1 MEKRKGLQAA
11 LSYVQQGKLD
21 QAVAEYQAILRA
33 DPNNCNV
40 LNSLGDLSVRMG
52 HKAEAIGYFKR
63 LGEVYRLDG
72 LHVRAIAVYKK
83 VLKLDP
89 AHAEASLACAEM
101 YAEQGLTA
109 EAKLQFQ
116 ALADQSVKRG
126 DTFGAL
132 EIYGKLILVEPGHPP
147 TLSKVVGL
155 LAKAGR
161 LDQALAKLK
170 TLEDRLI
177 AAGRI
182 DDIRHIYQKTVELL
196 TSQRRGAEATLL
208 TERLA
213 TLDPSAAEAKLD
225 QALSA
230 AFPGMEHHPEPV
242 AGMKSPVEETPSL
255 EILPGPSE
263 VQEESPALAPVEE
276 IGGWFD
282 GAPGGVVKE
291 IAEEVEERAAPI
303 LPERDVAVEEE
314 GPSAGAIRA
323 AAIEL
328 DPHHASETVTPELEP
343 SPTPGELVESQ
354 TVAEELQEAQFYLD
368 QGMLQEARNSLQ
380 RILRDDPE
388 HSAAKQH
395 LAEIERGA
403 DRPKWEA
410 DRPKREEHPKAAG
423 KKRSVFR
430 VEEAKASQEEYVDFA
445 GELSEAL
452 SEDED
457 ASLPSD
463 LEPEVKQLLHEL
475 QRGIRDQLDAADY
488 ETHYDLAIAFK
499 DLGLYDRAIGEL
511 RLAANDAA
519 YQVRCASL
527 LGLCYLVKGEPER
540 AVEELLKGVAA
551 TEAGT
556 EERWG
561 ILYDLATA
569 YEALGN
575 GKKALETLLAI
586 QSEMPK
592 FRDIRVR
599 VRDLR
604 GRLEASRGSSR

>member
-11 LSYVQQGKLD
+11 MGYVQQGKLD
-21 QAVAEYQAILRA
+21 QAVAEYHAILRT

-40 LNSLGDLSVRMG
+40 LNALGDLSIRIG
-52 HKAEAIGYFKR
+52 SKAEAIGYFKR

-89 AHAEASLACAEM
+89 LHTEASLACAEM

-116 ALADQSVKRG
+116 ALADQSVRSG

-132 EIYGKLILVEPGHPP
+132 EIYGKMILVEPGHPP
-147 TLSKVVGL
+147 TLSKVAGL

-170 TLEDRLI
+170 TLEDRLVT
-177 AAGRI
+177 AGHA
-182 DDIRHIYQKTVELL
+182 DDIRQIYQKTVELL
-196 TSQRRGAEATLL
+196 RSQRRGAEATLL

-213 TLDPSAAEAKLD
+213 SLDPSVAEARLD
-225 QALSA
+225 EALAA
-230 AFPGMEHHPEPV
+230 AFPGGQNHPEPV
-242 AGMKSPVEETPSL
+242 AGAETLVEEAPSL
-255 EILPGPSE
+255 QILPGPSE
-263 VQEESPALAPVEE
+263 VREEPGPLAPAEE

-291 IAEEVEERAAPI
+291 IAEEAEERVAPGMLEI
-303 LPERDVAVEEE
+303 DVAVGEE
-314 GPSAGAIRA
+314 GPSEEAIRVA
-323 AAIEL
+323 TIEL
-328 DPHHASETVTPELEP
+328 DPLQSSETVTPQLEP
-343 SPTPGELVESQ
+343 SPAPVGLVGSQ
-354 TVAEELQEAQFYLD
+354 TVAEELQEAQFYLE
-368 QGMLQEARNSLQ
+368 QGMLQEARGSLQ
-380 RILRDDPE
+380 RILRQDPE
-388 HSAAKQH
+388 HPVAKQH

-403 DRPKWEA
+403 DRPK
-410 DRPKREEHPKAAG
+410 REERPRAAG
-423 KKRSVFR
+423 KRRSVFR
-430 VEEAKASQEEYVDFA
+430 VVEAKAPQGEYVDFA

-452 SEDED
+452 SEDEE
-457 ASLPSD
+457 ASLPLD
-463 LEPEVKQLLHEL
+463 LEPEVKQVLREL
-475 QRGIRDQLDAADY
+475 QRGIRDQVDAADY

-519 YQVRCASL
+519 YRVRCASL

-569 YEALGN
+569 YEALEN

-604 GRLEASRGSSR
+604 NRLDASRGSSR

>member
-11 LSYVQQGKLD
+11 LSYLQQGKLD
-21 QAVAEYQAILRA
+21 QAVAEYQAILRT

-40 LNSLGDLSVRMG
+40 LNALGDLSVRIG
-52 HKAEAIGYFKR
+52 NKAEAIGFFKR

-89 AHAEASLACAEM
+89 SHTEASLACAEM

-116 ALADQSVKRG
+116 TLADQSVRSG
-126 DTFGAL
+126 DTFKAL
-132 EIYGKLILVEPGHPP
+132 EIYGKMILVEPGHRPN
-147 TLSKVVGL
+147 LSKVANL
-155 LAKAGR
+155 LAKSGR

-170 TLEDRLI
+170 TLEDRLVT
-177 AAGRI
+177 AGHA
-182 DDIRHIYQKTVELL
+182 DDIRQIYQKTVELL
-196 TSQRRGAEATLL
+196 RSQRRGAEATLL

-213 TLDPSAAEAKLD
+213 SLDPSVAEARLD
-225 QALSA
+225 EALAA
-230 AFPGMEHHPEPV
+230 AFPGGENPPEPA
-242 AGMKSPVEETPSL
+242 AGAATLVEEAPSL
-255 EILPGPSE
+255 QILPGPLE
-263 VQEESPALAPVEE
+263 VREELQSLTAAAEL
-276 IGGWFD
+276 GGWFD
-282 GAPGGVVKE
+282 GARGGVVEE
-291 IAEEVEERAAPI
+291 IAEEAEERVAPDM
-303 LPERDVAVEEE
+303 LEVDVAAGEE
-314 GPSAGAIRA
+314 GPSEE
-323 AAIEL
+323 AIE
-328 DPHHASETVTPELEP
+328 AATIELE
-343 SPTPGELVESQ
+343 
-354 TVAEELQEAQFYLD
+354 
-368 QGMLQEARNSLQ
+368 SLQ
-380 RILRDDPE
+380 GSEMIIPQPE
-388 HSAAKQH
+388 PSEAPVAKQH

-403 DRPKWEA
+403 G
-410 DRPKREEHPKAAG
+410 RPKREERPRAAG

-430 VEEAKASQEEYVDFA
+430 VVEAKAPQGEYVDFA

-452 SEDED
+452 SEDEE
-457 ASLPSD
+457 ASLPPD
-463 LEPEVKQLLHEL
+463 MEPEVKQLLHDL

-499 DLGLYDRAIGEL
+499 DLELYDRAIGEL
-511 RLAANDAA
+511 RLAANDTA

-527 LGLCYLVKGEPER
+527 LGLCYLVKGEPEG

-604 GRLEASRGSSR
+604 NRLDASRGASR

>member
-11 LSYVQQGKLD
+11 LSYLQQGKLD
-21 QAVAEYQAILRA
+21 QAVAEYQAILRT

-40 LNSLGDLSVRMG
+40 LNALGDLSVRIG
-52 HKAEAIGYFKR
+52 NKAEAIGFFKR

-89 AHAEASLACAEM
+89 SHTEASLACAEM

-116 ALADQSVKRG
+116 TLADQSVRSG
-126 DTFGAL
+126 DTFKAL
-132 EIYGKLILVEPGHPP
+132 EIYGKMILVEPGHRP
-147 TLSKVVGL
+147 TLSKVAGL
-155 LAKAGR
+155 LAKSGR

-170 TLEDRLI
+170 TLEDRLVT
-177 AAGRI
+177 AGHA
-182 DDIRHIYQKTVELL
+182 DDIRQIYQEAGALL
-196 TSQRRGAEATLL
+196 RSQRRGAEATLL

-213 TLDPSAAEAKLD
+213 SLDPSVAAARLDEAL
-225 QALSA
+225 AA
-230 AFPGMEHHPEPV
+230 AFPGGENPPEPA
-242 AGMKSPVEETPSL
+242 AGAATLVEEAPSL
-255 EILPGPSE
+255 QILPGPLE
-263 VQEESPALAPVEE
+263 VREELQSLTAAAEL
-276 IGGWFD
+276 GGWFD
-282 GAPGGVVKE
+282 GARGGVVEE
-291 IAEEVEERAAPI
+291 IAEEAEERVAPDM
-303 LPERDVAVEEE
+303 LEVDVAAGEE
-314 GPSAGAIRA
+314 GPSEE
-323 AAIEL
+323 AIE
-328 DPHHASETVTPELEP
+328 AVTIELE
-343 SPTPGELVESQ
+343 
-354 TVAEELQEAQFYLD
+354 
-368 QGMLQEARNSLQ
+368 SLQ
-380 RILRDDPE
+380 GSEMIIPQPE
-388 HSAAKQH
+388 PSEAPVAKQH

-403 DRPKWEA
+403 GK
-410 DRPKREEHPKAAG
+410 PKREGRPRAAG

-430 VEEAKASQEEYVDFA
+430 VVEAKAPQGEYVDFA

-452 SEDED
+452 SEDEE
-457 ASLPSD
+457 ASLPPD
-463 LEPEVKQLLHEL
+463 MEPEVKQLLHDL

-499 DLGLYDRAIGEL
+499 DLELYDRAIGEL
-511 RLAANDAA
+511 RLAANDTA

-527 LGLCYLVKGEPER
+527 LGLCYLVKGEPEG

-586 QSEMPK
+586 QARCRSFGISGYGFGTCETVLMPVGGPLAE
-592 FRDIRVR
+592 FRP
-599 VRDLR
+599 LR
-604 GRLEASRGSSR
+604 RMMPGGLQ

>member
-11 LSYVQQGKLD
+11 MGYVQQGKLD
-21 QAVAEYQAILRA
+21 QAVAEYQAILRT

-40 LNSLGDLSVRMG
+40 LNALGDLSIRIG
-52 HKAEAIGYFKR
+52 SKAEAIGYFKR

-89 AHAEASLACAEM
+89 SHAEASLACAEM

-116 ALADQSVKRG
+116 TLADQTVRSG
-126 DTFGAL
+126 DMFGAL
-132 EIYGKLILVEPGHPP
+132 EIYGKMILVEPGHPP
-147 TLSKVVGL
+147 TLSKVAGL

-170 TLEDRLI
+170 TLEDRLVT
-177 AAGRI
+177 AGHA
-182 DDIRHIYQKTVELL
+182 DDIRQIYQKTVELL
-196 TSQRRGAEATLL
+196 RSQRRGAEATLL

-213 TLDPSAAEAKLD
+213 SLDPSVAEARLD
-225 QALSA
+225 QALA
-230 AFPGMEHHPEPV
+230 TAFPGTQNHPEPV
-242 AGMKSPVEETPSL
+242 AGTETLVEEAPSL
-255 EILPGPSE
+255 QILPGPSE
-263 VQEESPALAPVEE
+263 VREEPQALAPVEE

-282 GAPGGVVKE
+282 GAPGGVAKE
-291 IAEEVEERAAPI
+291 IAEEAEERVAPGM
-303 LPERDVAVEEE
+303 LDVDVAVGGE
-314 GPSAGAIRA
+314 GPSEEAIEA
-323 AAIEL
+323 VTIEL
-328 DPHHASETVTPELEP
+328 DPLQDSETVTPQLEP
-343 SPTPGELVESQ
+343 SPAPVKLDGSQ
-354 TVAEELQEAQFYLD
+354 TVAEELQEAQFYLK
-368 QGMLQEARNSLQ
+368 QGMLQEARDSLQ
-380 RILRDDPE
+380 RILRQDPE
-388 HSAAKQH
+388 HPVAKQH

-403 DRPKWEA
+403 DRPK
-410 DRPKREEHPKAAG
+410 REERPRAAG
-423 KKRSVFR
+423 KKRPVFR
-430 VEEAKASQEEYVDFA
+430 VVEAKASQEEYVDFA

-452 SEDED
+452 SADEE
-457 ASLPSD
+457 ASLPPD
-463 LEPEVKQLLHEL
+463 LEPEVKQMLHEL

-519 YQVRCASL
+519 YRVRCASL

-604 GRLEASRGSSR
+604 NRLDASRGSSR

>member
-11 LSYVQQGKLD
+11 LSYLQQGKLD
-21 QAVAEYQAILRA
+21 QAVAEYQAILRT

-40 LNSLGDLSVRMG
+40 LNALGDLSVRIG
-52 HKAEAIGYFKR
+52 NKAEAIGFFKR

-72 LHVRAIAVYKK
+72 LQVRAIAVYKK

-89 AHAEASLACAEM
+89 SHTEASLACAEM

-116 ALADQSVKRG
+116 TLADQSVRSG
-126 DTFGAL
+126 DTFKAL
-132 EIYGKLILVEPGHPP
+132 EIYGKMILVEPGHRPN
-147 TLSKVVGL
+147 LSKVANL
-155 LAKAGR
+155 LAKSGR

-170 TLEDRLI
+170 TLEDRLVT
-177 AAGRI
+177 AGHA
-182 DDIRHIYQKTVELL
+182 DDLRQIYQKTVELL
-196 TSQRRGAEATLL
+196 RSQRRGAEATLL

-213 TLDPSAAEAKLD
+213 SLDPSVAAARLDEAL
-225 QALSA
+225 AA
-230 AFPGMEHHPEPV
+230 AFPGGENPPEPA
-242 AGMKSPVEETPSL
+242 AGAATLVEEAPSL
-255 EILPGPSE
+255 QILPGPLE
-263 VQEESPALAPVEE
+263 VREELQSLTAAAEL
-276 IGGWFD
+276 GGWFD
-282 GAPGGVVKE
+282 GARGGVVEE
-291 IAEEVEERAAPI
+291 IAEAAEERVAPDM
-303 LPERDVAVEEE
+303 LEVDVAAGEE
-314 GPSAGAIRA
+314 GPSEE
-323 AAIEL
+323 AIE
-328 DPHHASETVTPELEP
+328 AVTIELE
-343 SPTPGELVESQ
+343 
-354 TVAEELQEAQFYLD
+354 
-368 QGMLQEARNSLQ
+368 SLQ
-380 RILRDDPE
+380 GSEMIIPQPE
-388 HSAAKQH
+388 PSEAPVAKQH

-403 DRPKWEA
+403 GK
-410 DRPKREEHPKAAG
+410 PKRVERPRAAG

-430 VEEAKASQEEYVDFA
+430 VVEAKAPQGEYVDFA

-452 SEDED
+452 SEDEE
-457 ASLPSD
+457 ASLPPD
-463 LEPEVKQLLHEL
+463 LEPEVKQLLHDL

-499 DLGLYDRAIGEL
+499 DLELYDRAIGEL
-511 RLAANDAA
+511 RLAANDTA

-527 LGLCYLVKGEPER
+527 LGLCYLVKGEPEG

-604 GRLEASRGSSR
+604 NRLDASRGSSR

>member
-11 LSYVQQGKLD
+11 LSYLQQGKLD
-21 QAVAEYQAILRA
+21 QAVAEYQAILRT

-40 LNSLGDLSVRMG
+40 LNALGDLSVRIG
-52 HKAEAIGYFKR
+52 NKAEAIGFFKR

-72 LHVRAIAVYKK
+72 LQVRAIAVYKK

-89 AHAEASLACAEM
+89 SHTEASLACAEM

-116 ALADQSVKRG
+116 TLADQSVRSG
-126 DTFGAL
+126 DTFKAL
-132 EIYGKLILVEPGHPP
+132 EIYGKMILVEPGHRPN
-147 TLSKVVGL
+147 LSKVANL
-155 LAKAGR
+155 LAKSGR

-170 TLEDRLI
+170 TLEDRLVT
-177 AAGRI
+177 AGHA
-182 DDIRHIYQKTVELL
+182 DDIRQIYQEAGALL
-196 TSQRRGAEATLL
+196 RSQRRSAEATLL

-213 TLDPSAAEAKLD
+213 SLDPSVAAARLDEAL
-225 QALSA
+225 AA
-230 AFPGMEHHPEPV
+230 AFPGGENPPEPA
-242 AGMKSPVEETPSL
+242 AGAATLVEEAPSL
-255 EILPGPSE
+255 QILPGPLE
-263 VQEESPALAPVEE
+263 VREELQSLTAAAEL
-276 IGGWFD
+276 GGWFD
-282 GAPGGVVKE
+282 GARGGVVEE
-291 IAEEVEERAAPI
+291 IAEEAEERVAPDM
-303 LPERDVAVEEE
+303 LEVDVAAGEE
-314 GPSAGAIRA
+314 GPSEE
-323 AAIEL
+323 AIE
-328 DPHHASETVTPELEP
+328 AVTIELE
-343 SPTPGELVESQ
+343 
-354 TVAEELQEAQFYLD
+354 
-368 QGMLQEARNSLQ
+368 SLQ
-380 RILRDDPE
+380 GSEMIIPQPE
-388 HSAAKQH
+388 PSEAPVAKQH

-403 DRPKWEA
+403 G
-410 DRPKREEHPKAAG
+410 RPKREERPRAAG

-430 VEEAKASQEEYVDFA
+430 VVEAKAPQGEYVDFA

-452 SEDED
+452 SEDEE
-457 ASLPSD
+457 ASLPPD
-463 LEPEVKQLLHEL
+463 MEPEVKQLLHDL

-499 DLGLYDRAIGEL
+499 DLELYDRAIGEL
-511 RLAANDAA
+511 RLAANDTA

-527 LGLCYLVKGEPER
+527 LGLCYLVKGEPEG

-604 GRLEASRGSSR
+604 NRLDASRGSSR

>member
-11 LSYVQQGKLD
+11 MGYVQQGKLD
-21 QAVAEYQAILRA
+21 QAVAEYHAILRT

-40 LNSLGDLSVRMG
+40 LNALGDLSIRIG
-52 HKAEAIGYFKR
+52 SKAEAIGYFKR

-89 AHAEASLACAEM
+89 LHAEASLACAEM

-116 ALADQSVKRG
+116 TLADQCVRSG
-126 DTFGAL
+126 DMFGAL
-132 EIYGKLILVEPGHPP
+132 EIYGKMSLVEPGHPP
-147 TLSKVVGL
+147 TLSKVAGL

-170 TLEDRLI
+170 TLEDRLVT
-177 AAGRI
+177 AGHT
-182 DDIRHIYQKTVELL
+182 DDIRQIYQKTVELL
-196 TSQRRGAEATLL
+196 RSQRRGAEATLL

-213 TLDPSAAEAKLD
+213 SLDPSVAEARLD
-225 QALSA
+225 EALTA
-230 AFPGMEHHPEPV
+230 AFPGGQNHPEPV
-242 AGMKSPVEETPSL
+242 ARAETLVEEAPSL
-255 EILPGPSE
+255 QILPGPSE
-263 VQEESPALAPVEE
+263 VREEPGPLAPAEE

-282 GAPGGVVKE
+282 GAPGGVLKE
-291 IAEEVEERAAPI
+291 IAEEAEERVAPGM
-303 LPERDVAVEEE
+303 LDMLEMDVAVGEE
-314 GPSAGAIRA
+314 GPSEEAIEA

-328 DPHHASETVTPELEP
+328 DPLQGSETVTPQLEP
-343 SPTPGELVESQ
+343 SPAPGGLDGSQ
-354 TVAEELQEAQFYLD
+354 TVAEKLQEAQFYLE
-368 QGMLQEARNSLQ
+368 QGMLQEARDSLQ
-380 RILRDDPE
+380 RILRQDPA
-388 HSAAKQH
+388 HPVAKQH
-395 LAEIERGA
+395 LADIERGA
-403 DRPKWEA
+403 DRPK
-410 DRPKREEHPKAAG
+410 REERPRAAG
-423 KKRSVFR
+423 KRRSVFR
-430 VEEAKASQEEYVDFA
+430 VVEAKAPQEEYVDFA

-452 SEDED
+452 SEDEE
-457 ASLPSD
+457 ASLPPD
-463 LEPEVKQLLHEL
+463 LEPEVKQMLHEL
-475 QRGIRDQLDAADY
+475 QRGIRDQLDVADY

-519 YQVRCASL
+519 YRVRCASL

-569 YEALGN
+569 YEALEN
-575 GKKALETLLAI
+575 GKKALETLLAV

-592 FRDIRVR
+592 FRDIRAR

-604 GRLEASRGSSR
+604 NRLDASRGSSR

>member
-1 MEKRKGLQAA
+1 MG
-11 LSYVQQGKLD
+11 YVQQGKLD
-21 QAVAEYQAILRA
+21 QAVAEYHAILRT

-40 LNSLGDLSVRMG
+40 LNALGDLSIRIG
-52 HKAEAIGYFKR
+52 SKAEAIGYFKR

-89 AHAEASLACAEM
+89 LHAEASLACAEM

-116 ALADQSVKRG
+116 TLADQCVRSG
-126 DTFGAL
+126 DMFGAL
-132 EIYGKLILVEPGHPP
+132 EIYGKMIVVEPGHPP
-147 TLSKVVGL
+147 TLSKVAGL

-170 TLEDRLI
+170 TLEDRLVT
-177 AAGRI
+177 AGHT
-182 DDIRHIYQKTVELL
+182 DDIRQIYQKTVELL
-196 TSQRRGAEATLL
+196 RSQRRGAEATLL

-213 TLDPSAAEAKLD
+213 SLDPSVAEARLD
-225 QALSA
+225 EALTA
-230 AFPGMEHHPEPV
+230 AFPGGQNHPEPV
-242 AGMKSPVEETPSL
+242 ARAETLVEEAPSL
-255 EILPGPSE
+255 QILPGPSE
-263 VQEESPALAPVEE
+263 VREEPGPLAPAEE

-282 GAPGGVVKE
+282 GAPGGVLKE
-291 IAEEVEERAAPI
+291 IAEEAEERVAPGM
-303 LPERDVAVEEE
+303 LDMLEMDVAVGEE
-314 GPSAGAIRA
+314 GPSEEAIEA

-328 DPHHASETVTPELEP
+328 DPLQGSETVTPQLEP
-343 SPTPGELVESQ
+343 SPAPGGLDGSQ
-354 TVAEELQEAQFYLD
+354 TVAEKLQEAQFYLE
-368 QGMLQEARNSLQ
+368 QGMLQEARDSLQ
-380 RILRDDPE
+380 RILRQDPA
-388 HSAAKQH
+388 HPVAKQH
-395 LAEIERGA
+395 LADIERGA
-403 DRPKWEA
+403 DRPK
-410 DRPKREEHPKAAG
+410 REERPRAAG
-423 KKRSVFR
+423 KRRSVFR
-430 VEEAKASQEEYVDFA
+430 VVEAKAPQEEYVDFA

-452 SEDED
+452 SEDEE
-457 ASLPSD
+457 ASLPPD
-463 LEPEVKQLLHEL
+463 LEPEVKQMLHEL
-475 QRGIRDQLDAADY
+475 QRGIRDQLDVADY

-519 YQVRCASL
+519 YRVRCASL

-569 YEALGN
+569 YEALEN

-604 GRLEASRGSSR
+604 NRLDASRGSSR

>member
-11 LSYVQQGKLD
+11 LSYLQQGKLD
-21 QAVAEYQAILRA
+21 QAVAEYQAILRT

-40 LNSLGDLSVRMG
+40 LNALGDLSVRIG
-52 HKAEAIGYFKR
+52 NKAEAIGFFKR

-72 LHVRAIAVYKK
+72 LQVRAIAVYKK

-89 AHAEASLACAEM
+89 SHTEASLACAEM

-116 ALADQSVKRG
+116 TLADQSVRSG
-126 DTFGAL
+126 DTFKAL
-132 EIYGKLILVEPGHPP
+132 EIYGKMILVEPGHRP
-147 TLSKVVGL
+147 TLSKVAGL
-155 LAKAGR
+155 LAKSGR

-170 TLEDRLI
+170 TLEDRLVT
-177 AAGRI
+177 AGHA
-182 DDIRHIYQKTVELL
+182 DDIRQIYQEAGALL
-196 TSQRRGAEATLL
+196 RSQRRGAEATLL

-213 TLDPSAAEAKLD
+213 SLDPSVAAARLDEAL
-225 QALSA
+225 AA
-230 AFPGMEHHPEPV
+230 AFPGGENPPEPA
-242 AGMKSPVEETPSL
+242 AGAAALVEEAPSL
-255 EILPGPSE
+255 QILPGPLE
-263 VQEESPALAPVEE
+263 VREELQSLTAAAEL
-276 IGGWFD
+276 GGWFD
-282 GAPGGVVKE
+282 GARGGVVEE
-291 IAEEVEERAAPI
+291 IAEEAEERVAPDM
-303 LPERDVAVEEE
+303 LEVDVAAGEE
-314 GPSAGAIRA
+314 GSSEE
-323 AAIEL
+323 AIE
-328 DPHHASETVTPELEP
+328 ATTIELEP
-343 SPTPGELVESQ
+343 LQDSETIIPQPEPSEAPGELVGPQ
-354 TVAEELQEAQFYLD
+354 TVAEELQEAQFYLE
-368 QGMLQEARNSLQ
+368 QGMLQEARDSLQ
-380 RILRDDPE
+380 RILRQDPE
-388 HSAAKQH
+388 HPVAKQH

-403 DRPKWEA
+403 G
-410 DRPKREEHPKAAG
+410 RPKREERPRAAG

-430 VEEAKASQEEYVDFA
+430 VMEAKAPQEEYVDFA

-452 SEDED
+452 SEDEE
-457 ASLPSD
+457 ASLPPD
-463 LEPEVKQLLHEL
+463 LEPEVKQLLHVL

-519 YQVRCASL
+519 YRVRCASL

-551 TEAGT
+551 TDAGT

-604 GRLEASRGSSR
+604 NSLDAIRGSSR

>member
-11 LSYVQQGKLD
+11 MGYVQQGKLD
-21 QAVAEYQAILRA
+21 QAVAEYHAILRT

-40 LNSLGDLSVRMG
+40 LNALGDLSIRIG
-52 HKAEAIGYFKR
+52 SKAEAIGYFKR

-89 AHAEASLACAEM
+89 LHAEASLACAEM

-116 ALADQSVKRG
+116 TLADQCVRSG
-126 DTFGAL
+126 DMFGAL
-132 EIYGKLILVEPGHPP
+132 EIYGKMIVVEPGHPP
-147 TLSKVVGL
+147 TLSKVAGL

-170 TLEDRLI
+170 TLEDRLVT
-177 AAGRI
+177 AGHA
-182 DDIRHIYQKTVELL
+182 DDIRQIYQKTVELL
-196 TSQRRGAEATLL
+196 RSQRRGAEATLL

-213 TLDPSAAEAKLD
+213 SLDPSVAEARLD
-225 QALSA
+225 EALA
-230 AFPGMEHHPEPV
+230 TAFPGGQNHPEPV
-242 AGMKSPVEETPSL
+242 ARAETLVEEAPSL
-255 EILPGPSE
+255 QILPGSSE
-263 VQEESPALAPVEE
+263 VREEPGPLAPAEE

-282 GAPGGVVKE
+282 GGPGGVVKE
-291 IAEEVEERAAPI
+291 IAEEAEERVAPGM
-303 LPERDVAVEEE
+303 LDMLEMDVAVGEE
-314 GPSAGAIRA
+314 GPSEEAIRA
-323 AAIEL
+323 ATIEL
-328 DPHHASETVTPELEP
+328 DPLQSSETVTPQLEP
-343 SPTPGELVESQ
+343 SPGLVGLDGSQ
-354 TVAEELQEAQFYLD
+354 TVAEELQEAQFYLE
-368 QGMLQEARNSLQ
+368 QGMLQEARGSLQ
-380 RILRDDPE
+380 RILRQDPE
-388 HSAAKQH
+388 HPVAKQH

-403 DRPKWEA
+403 DRPK
-410 DRPKREEHPKAAG
+410 REERPRAAG
-423 KKRSVFR
+423 KRRSVFR
-430 VEEAKASQEEYVDFA
+430 VVEAKSPQGEYVDFA

-452 SEDED
+452 SEDEE
-457 ASLPSD
+457 ASLPLD
-463 LEPEVKQLLHEL
+463 LEPEVKQVLREL
-475 QRGIRDQLDAADY
+475 QRGIRDQVDAADY

-519 YQVRCASL
+519 YRVRCASL

-569 YEALGN
+569 YEALEN

-604 GRLEASRGSSR
+604 NRLDASRGSSR

>member
-11 LSYVQQGKLD
+11 LGYVQQGKLD
-21 QAVAEYQAILRA
+21 QAVAEYQAILRT

-40 LNSLGDLSVRMG
+40 LNALGDLSVRIG

-83 VLKLDP
+83 ILRLDP
-89 AHAEASLACAEM
+89 SHMEASLACAEM
-101 YAEQGLTA
+101 YAEQGLTSD
-109 EAKLQFQ
+109 AKLQFQ
-116 ALADQSVKRG
+116 ALADQCVRNG
-126 DTFGAL
+126 DTFAAL
-132 EIYGKLILVEPGHPP
+132 DMYGKMILVEPGHQP
-147 TLSKVVGL
+147 TLSRISDL

-170 TLEDRLI
+170 TLEDRLVT
-177 AAGRI
+177 AGHA
-182 DDIRHIYQKTVELL
+182 DAIRQIYQKTVELL
-196 TSQRRGAEATLL
+196 KSQRRGAEAALL
-208 TERLA
+208 AERLA
-213 TLDPSAAEAKLD
+213 SLDPSVAEAKID
-225 QALSA
+225 EALA
-230 AFPGMEHHPEPV
+230 MALPGGENHPKPAVE
-242 AGMKSPVEETPSL
+242 AGTLVEEAPSL
-255 EILPGPSE
+255 EILPALSE
-263 VQEESPALAPVEE
+263 VQEDSQPLAPAAQL
-276 IGGWFD
+276 GGWLD
-282 GAPGGVVKE
+282 GGPGGVAEE
-291 IAEEVEERAAPI
+291 IAEQAEEHAAPGMLEVDI
-303 LPERDVAVEEE
+303 AAREE
-314 GPSAGAIRA
+314 GPSEE
-323 AAIEL
+323 AIEAVTIEL
-328 DPHHASETVTPELEP
+328 EAPHGSETVTPQLEP
-343 SPTPGELVESQ
+343 SAPPSELVGSE
-354 TVAEELQEAQFYLD
+354 TVEDELHEARFYLE
-368 QGMLQEARNSLQ
+368 QGMLQEARDSLQ
-380 RILRDDPE
+380 RILRRDPE
-388 HSAAKQH
+388 HAVAKQL

-403 DRPKWEA
+403 G
-410 DRPKREEHPKAAG
+410 RPKREERPPASD
-423 KKRSVFR
+423 KKHSVFR
-430 VEEAKASQEEYVDFA
+430 VMEGKTPQEEYVDFA

-452 SEDED
+452 SEDDETP
-457 ASLPSD
+457 LPPD
-463 LEPEVKQLLHEL
+463 LEPEVKQMLHEL

-519 YQVRCASL
+519 YRVRCASL
-527 LGLCYLVKGEPER
+527 LGLCYLAKGEPER
-540 AVEELLKGVAA
+540 AVQELLKGVAA

-561 ILYDLATA
+561 TLYDLATA

-604 GRLEASRGSSR
+604 NTLDASRGSSR

>member
-11 LSYVQQGKLD
+11 LSYLQQGKLD
-21 QAVAEYQAILRA
+21 QAVAEYQAILRT

-40 LNSLGDLSVRMG
+40 LNALGDLSVRIG
-52 HKAEAIGYFKR
+52 NKAEAIGFFKR

-89 AHAEASLACAEM
+89 SHTEASLACAEM

-116 ALADQSVKRG
+116 TLADQSVRSG
-126 DTFGAL
+126 DTFKAL
-132 EIYGKLILVEPGHPP
+132 EIYGKMILVEPGHRPN
-147 TLSKVVGL
+147 LSKVANL
-155 LAKAGR
+155 LAKSGR

-170 TLEDRLI
+170 TLEDRLVT
-177 AAGRI
+177 AGHA
-182 DDIRHIYQKTVELL
+182 DDIRQIYQEAGALL
-196 TSQRRGAEATLL
+196 RSQRRGAEATLL

-213 TLDPSAAEAKLD
+213 SLDPSVAAARLDEAL
-225 QALSA
+225 AA
-230 AFPGMEHHPEPV
+230 AFPGGENPPEPA
-242 AGMKSPVEETPSL
+242 AGAATLVEEAPSL
-255 EILPGPSE
+255 QILPGPLE
-263 VQEESPALAPVEE
+263 VREELQSLTAAAEL
-276 IGGWFD
+276 GGWFD
-282 GAPGGVVKE
+282 GARGGVVEE
-291 IAEEVEERAAPI
+291 IAEEAEERVAPDM
-303 LPERDVAVEEE
+303 LEVDVAAGEE
-314 GPSAGAIRA
+314 GPSEE
-323 AAIEL
+323 AIE
-328 DPHHASETVTPELEP
+328 AVTIELE
-343 SPTPGELVESQ
+343 
-354 TVAEELQEAQFYLD
+354 
-368 QGMLQEARNSLQ
+368 SLQ
-380 RILRDDPE
+380 GSEMIIPQPE
-388 HSAAKQH
+388 PSEAPVAKQH

-403 DRPKWEA
+403 G
-410 DRPKREEHPKAAG
+410 RPKREERPRAAG

-430 VEEAKASQEEYVDFA
+430 VVEAKAPQGEYVDFA

-452 SEDED
+452 SEDEE
-457 ASLPSD
+457 ASLPPD
-463 LEPEVKQLLHEL
+463 MEPEVKQLLHDL

-499 DLGLYDRAIGEL
+499 DLELYDRAIGEL
-511 RLAANDAA
+511 RLAANDTA

-527 LGLCYLVKGEPER
+527 LGLCYLVKGEPEG

-604 GRLEASRGSSR
+604 NRLDASRGSSR

>member
-1 MEKRKGLQAA
+1 
-11 LSYVQQGKLD
+11 
-21 QAVAEYQAILRA
+21 
-33 DPNNCNV
+33 
-40 LNSLGDLSVRMG
+40 
-52 HKAEAIGYFKR
+52 
-63 LGEVYRLDG
+63 
-72 LHVRAIAVYKK
+72 
-83 VLKLDP
+83 
-89 AHAEASLACAEM
+89 M

-116 ALADQSVKRG
+116 ILADQCVRSG
-126 DTFGAL
+126 DMFGAL
-132 EIYGKLILVEPGHPP
+132 EIYGKMILVEPGHPP
-147 TLSKVVGL
+147 TLSKVAGL

-170 TLEDRLI
+170 TLEDRLVT
-177 AAGRI
+177 AGHA
-182 DDIRHIYQKTVELL
+182 DDIRQIYQKTVELL
-196 TSQRRGAEATLL
+196 RSQRRGAEATLL

-213 TLDPSAAEAKLD
+213 SLDPSVAEARLD
-225 QALSA
+225 EALA
-230 AFPGMEHHPEPV
+230 TAFPGGQNHPEPV
-242 AGMKSPVEETPSL
+242 ARAETLVEKAPSL
-255 EILPGPSE
+255 QILPGPSE
-263 VQEESPALAPVEE
+263 VREEPGPLAPAEE

-291 IAEEVEERAAPI
+291 IAEEAEERVAPGMLEI
-303 LPERDVAVEEE
+303 DVAVGEE
-314 GPSAGAIRA
+314 GPSEEAIRVA
-323 AAIEL
+323 TIEL
-328 DPHHASETVTPELEP
+328 DPLQSSETVTPQLEP
-343 SPTPGELVESQ
+343 SPGLVGLDGSQ
-354 TVAEELQEAQFYLD
+354 TVAEELQEAQFYLE
-368 QGMLQEARNSLQ
+368 QGMLQEARGSLQ
-380 RILRDDPE
+380 RILRQDPE
-388 HSAAKQH
+388 HPVAKQH

-403 DRPKWEA
+403 DRPK
-410 DRPKREEHPKAAG
+410 REERPRAAG
-423 KKRSVFR
+423 KRRSVFR
-430 VEEAKASQEEYVDFA
+430 VVEAKAPQGEYVDFA

-452 SEDED
+452 SEDEE
-457 ASLPSD
+457 ASLPLD
-463 LEPEVKQLLHEL
+463 LEPEVKQVLREL
-475 QRGIRDQLDAADY
+475 QRGIRDQVDAADY

-519 YQVRCASL
+519 YRVRCASL

-569 YEALGN
+569 YEALEN

-604 GRLEASRGSSR
+604 NRLDASRGSSR

>member
-1 MEKRKGLQAA
+1 MG
-11 LSYVQQGKLD
+11 YVQQGKLD
-21 QAVAEYQAILRA
+21 QAVAEYHAILRT

-40 LNSLGDLSVRMG
+40 LNALGDLSIRIG
-52 HKAEAIGYFKR
+52 SKAEAIGYFKR

-83 VLKLDP
+83 VLRLD
-89 AHAEASLACAEM
+89 ALHAEASLACAEM

-116 ALADQSVKRG
+116 TLADQYVRSG
-126 DTFGAL
+126 DMFGAL
-132 EIYGKLILVEPGHPP
+132 EMYGKMILVEPGHPP
-147 TLSKVVGL
+147 TLSKVAGL

-170 TLEDRLI
+170 TLEDRLVT
-177 AAGRI
+177 AGHA
-182 DDIRHIYQKTVELL
+182 DDIRQIYQKTVELL
-196 TSQRRGAEATLL
+196 RSQRRGAEATLL

-213 TLDPSAAEAKLD
+213 SLDPSVAEARLD
-225 QALSA
+225 EALTA
-230 AFPGMEHHPEPV
+230 AFPGGQNHPEPV
-242 AGMKSPVEETPSL
+242 ARAETLVEEAPSL
-255 EILPGPSE
+255 QILPGPSE
-263 VQEESPALAPVEE
+263 VREEPGPLAPAEE

-291 IAEEVEERAAPI
+291 IAEEAEERVAPGM
-303 LPERDVAVEEE
+303 PEVDVAVGEE
-314 GPSAGAIRA
+314 GPSEEAIEA
-323 AAIEL
+323 ATIEL
-328 DPHHASETVTPELEP
+328 DPLQGSETVTPQLEP
-343 SPTPGELVESQ
+343 SPAPVGLVGSQ
-354 TVAEELQEAQFYLD
+354 TVAEELQEAQFYLE
-368 QGMLQEARNSLQ
+368 QGMLQEARDSLQ
-380 RILRDDPE
+380 RILRQDPA
-388 HSAAKQH
+388 HPVAKQH

-403 DRPKWEA
+403 DRPK
-410 DRPKREEHPKAAG
+410 REERPRAAG
-423 KKRSVFR
+423 KRRSVFR
-430 VEEAKASQEEYVDFA
+430 VVEAKAPQEEYVDFA

-452 SEDED
+452 SEDEE
-457 ASLPSD
+457 ASLPPD
-463 LEPEVKQLLHEL
+463 LEPEVKQMLHEL
-475 QRGIRDQLDAADY
+475 QRGIRDQLDVADY

-511 RLAANDAA
+511 RLAGNDAA
-519 YQVRCASL
+519 YRVRCASL

-592 FRDIRVR
+592 FRDIRAR

-604 GRLEASRGSSR
+604 NRLDASRGSSR

>member
-11 LSYVQQGKLD
+11 MGYVQQGKLD
-21 QAVAEYQAILRA
+21 QAVAEYQAILRT
-33 DPNNCNV
+33 DTNNCNV
-40 LNSLGDLSVRMG
+40 LNALGDLSIRIG
-52 HKAEAIGYFKR
+52 NKGEAIGYFKR

-89 AHAEASLACAEM
+89 SHTEASLACAEM

-116 ALADQSVKRG
+116 TLADQCVRSG
-126 DTFGAL
+126 DMFGAL
-132 EIYGKLILVEPGHPP
+132 EMYGKMILVEPGHPP
-147 TLSKVVGL
+147 TLSKVAGL

-170 TLEDRLI
+170 TLEDRLVT
-177 AAGRI
+177 AGRA
-182 DDIRHIYQKTVELL
+182 DDIRQIYQKTVELL
-196 TSQRRGAEATLL
+196 RSQRRGAEATLL

-213 TLDPSAAEAKLD
+213 SLDPSVAEARLD
-225 QALSA
+225 EALAA
-230 AFPGMEHHPEPV
+230 AFPGGENHPKPAAE
-242 AGMKSPVEETPSL
+242 AATLVEEAPSL
-255 EILPGPSE
+255 QILPGPSE
-263 VQEESPALAPVEE
+263 VREESQPLAPAAELV
-276 IGGWFD
+276 GWFD
-282 GAPGGVVKE
+282 GAPGGVIKE
-291 IAEEVEERAAPI
+291 IAEEAEERVAPDM
-303 LPERDVAVEEE
+303 LEVDVAAGEE
-314 GPSAGAIRA
+314 GSSEE
-323 AAIEL
+323 AIEATTIEL
-328 DPHHASETVTPELEP
+328 ELLQGSETIIPQPEP
-343 SPTPGELVESQ
+343 SEAPGELVGSQ
-354 TVAEELQEAQFYLD
+354 TVAEQLQEAQFYLE
-368 QGMLQEARNSLQ
+368 QGMLQEARDSLQ
-380 RILRDDPE
+380 RILRQDPE
-388 HSAAKQH
+388 HPVAKQH

-403 DRPKWEA
+403 G
-410 DRPKREEHPKAAG
+410 RPKREERPRAAG

-430 VEEAKASQEEYVDFA
+430 VMEAKAPQEEYVDFA

-452 SEDED
+452 SEDEE
-457 ASLPSD
+457 ASLPPD
-463 LEPEVKQLLHEL
+463 LEPEVKQLLHDL

-511 RLAANDAA
+511 RLAANDSA
-519 YQVRCASL
+519 YRVRCASL

-551 TEAGT
+551 TDAGT

-604 GRLEASRGSSR
+604 NRLDASRGSSR

>member
-11 LSYVQQGKLD
+11 LGYVQQGKLD
-21 QAVAEYQAILRA
+21 QAVAEYQAILRT

-40 LNSLGDLSVRMG
+40 LNALGDLSVRIG
-52 HKAEAIGYFKR
+52 HKAEAIGFFKR

-89 AHAEASLACAEM
+89 AHIEASLACAEM
-101 YAEQGLTA
+101 YAEQGLTP

-116 ALADQSVKRG
+116 ALADQSVRSG
-126 DTFGAL
+126 DMFGAL
-132 EIYGKLILVEPGHPP
+132 EIYGKMILVEPGHPP
-147 TLSKVVGL
+147 TLSKVAGL

-170 TLEDRLI
+170 TLEDRLVT
-177 AAGRI
+177 AGHA
-182 DDIRHIYQKTVELL
+182 DDIRQIYQKTVELL
-196 TSQRRGAEATLL
+196 RSQRRSAEATLL

-213 TLDPSAAEAKLD
+213 SLDPSVAEAKLEE
-225 QALSA
+225 ALAA
-230 AFPGMEHHPEPV
+230 AFPGGENHPEPV
-242 AGMKSPVEETPSL
+242 AGTETLVDEAPSL
-255 EILPGPSE
+255 QILPGPSE
-263 VQEESPALAPVEE
+263 VREEPQALAPVEE

-291 IAEEVEERAAPI
+291 IAEEAEERVAPGM
-303 LPERDVAVEEE
+303 LEMDVAVGEE
-314 GPSAGAIRA
+314 GPSEEAIRA
-323 AAIEL
+323 ATIEL
-328 DPHHASETVTPELEP
+328 DPLQSSETVTPQLEP
-343 SPTPGELVESQ
+343 SPAPGELVGSQ
-354 TVAEELQEAQFYLD
+354 TVAEELQEAQFYLE
-368 QGMLQEARNSLQ
+368 QGMLQEARDSLQ
-380 RILRDDPE
+380 RILRQDPE
-388 HSAAKQH
+388 HPVAKQH

-403 DRPKWEA
+403 DRPK
-410 DRPKREEHPKAAG
+410 REKHPRAAG

-430 VEEAKASQEEYVDFA
+430 VVETKTPQEEYVDFA

-452 SEDED
+452 SKDED

-475 QRGIRDQLDAADY
+475 QRGIRDQLDPADY

-519 YQVRCASL
+519 YRVRCASL

-604 GRLEASRGSSR
+604 NRLDASRGSSR

>member
-11 LSYVQQGKLD
+11 MGYVQQGKLD
-21 QAVAEYQAILRA
+21 QAVAEYHAILRT

-40 LNSLGDLSVRMG
+40 LNALGDLSIRIG
-52 HKAEAIGYFKR
+52 SKAEAIGYFKR

-89 AHAEASLACAEM
+89 LHAEASLACAEM

-116 ALADQSVKRG
+116 TLADQCVRSG
-126 DTFGAL
+126 DMFGAL
-132 EIYGKLILVEPGHPP
+132 EIYGKMILVEPGHPP
-147 TLSKVVGL
+147 TLSKVAGL

-170 TLEDRLI
+170 TLEDRLVT
-177 AAGRI
+177 AGHA
-182 DDIRHIYQKTVELL
+182 DDIRQIYQKTVELL
-196 TSQRRGAEATLL
+196 RSQRRGAEATLL

-213 TLDPSAAEAKLD
+213 SLDPSVAEARLD
-225 QALSA
+225 EALA
-230 AFPGMEHHPEPV
+230 TAFPGGQNHPEPV
-242 AGMKSPVEETPSL
+242 ARAETLVEKAPSL
-255 EILPGPSE
+255 QILPGPSE
-263 VQEESPALAPVEE
+263 VREEPGPLAPAEE

-291 IAEEVEERAAPI
+291 IAEEAEERVAPGMLEI
-303 LPERDVAVEEE
+303 DVAVGEE
-314 GPSAGAIRA
+314 GPPEEAIRVA
-323 AAIEL
+323 TIEL
-328 DPHHASETVTPELEP
+328 DPLQSSETVTPQLEP
-343 SPTPGELVESQ
+343 SPGLVGLDGSQ
-354 TVAEELQEAQFYLD
+354 TVAEELQEAQFYLE
-368 QGMLQEARNSLQ
+368 QGMLQEARGSLQ
-380 RILRDDPE
+380 RILRQDPE
-388 HSAAKQH
+388 HPVAKQH

-403 DRPKWEA
+403 DRPK
-410 DRPKREEHPKAAG
+410 REERPRAAG
-423 KKRSVFR
+423 KRRSVFR
-430 VEEAKASQEEYVDFA
+430 VVEAKSPQGEYVDFA

-452 SEDED
+452 SEDEE
-457 ASLPSD
+457 ASLPLD
-463 LEPEVKQLLHEL
+463 LEPEVKQVLREL
-475 QRGIRDQLDAADY
+475 QRGIRDQVDAADY

-519 YQVRCASL
+519 YRVRCASL

-569 YEALGN
+569 YEALEN

-586 QSEMPK
+586 QSEKPK

-604 GRLEASRGSSR
+604 NRLDASRGSSR

>member
-1 MEKRKGLQAA
+1 MG
-11 LSYVQQGKLD
+11 YVQQGKLD
-21 QAVAEYQAILRA
+21 QAVAEYHAILRT

-40 LNSLGDLSVRMG
+40 LNALGDLSIRIG
-52 HKAEAIGYFKR
+52 SKAEAIGYFKR

-89 AHAEASLACAEM
+89 LHAEASLACAEM

-116 ALADQSVKRG
+116 TLADQCVRSG
-126 DTFGAL
+126 DMFGAL
-132 EIYGKLILVEPGHPP
+132 EIYGKMIVVEPGHPP
-147 TLSKVVGL
+147 TLSKVAGL

-170 TLEDRLI
+170 TLEDRLVT
-177 AAGRI
+177 AGHA
-182 DDIRHIYQKTVELL
+182 DDIRQIYQKTVELL
-196 TSQRRGAEATLL
+196 RSQRRGAEATLL

-213 TLDPSAAEAKLD
+213 SLDPSVAEARLD
-225 QALSA
+225 EALA
-230 AFPGMEHHPEPV
+230 TAFPGGQNHPEPV
-242 AGMKSPVEETPSL
+242 ARAETLVEKAPSL
-255 EILPGPSE
+255 QILPGPSE
-263 VQEESPALAPVEE
+263 VREEPGPLAPAEE

-291 IAEEVEERAAPI
+291 IAEEAEERVAPGMLEI
-303 LPERDVAVEEE
+303 DVAVGEE
-314 GPSAGAIRA
+314 GPSEEAIRVA
-323 AAIEL
+323 TIEL
-328 DPHHASETVTPELEP
+328 DPLQSSETVTPQLEP
-343 SPTPGELVESQ
+343 SPGLVGLDGSQ
-354 TVAEELQEAQFYLD
+354 TVAEELQEAQFYLE
-368 QGMLQEARNSLQ
+368 QGMLQEARGSLQ
-380 RILRDDPE
+380 RILRQDPE
-388 HSAAKQH
+388 HPVAKQH

-403 DRPKWEA
+403 DRPK
-410 DRPKREEHPKAAG
+410 REERPRAAG
-423 KKRSVFR
+423 KRRSVFR
-430 VEEAKASQEEYVDFA
+430 VVEAKSPQGEYVDFA

-452 SEDED
+452 SEDEE
-457 ASLPSD
+457 ASLPLD
-463 LEPEVKQLLHEL
+463 LEPEVKQVLREL
-475 QRGIRDQLDAADY
+475 QRGIRDQVDAADY

-519 YQVRCASL
+519 YRVRCASL

-569 YEALGN
+569 YEALEN

-586 QSEMPK
+586 QSEKPK

-604 GRLEASRGSSR
+604 NRLDASRGSSR

>member
-11 LSYVQQGKLD
+11 MGYVQQGKLD
-21 QAVAEYQAILRA
+21 QAVAEYQAILRT

-40 LNSLGDLSVRMG
+40 LNALGDLSVRIG

-83 VLKLDP
+83 ILRLDP
-89 AHAEASLACAEM
+89 SHMEASLACAEM
-101 YAEQGLTA
+101 YAEQGLTSD
-109 EAKLQFQ
+109 AKLQFQ
-116 ALADQSVKRG
+116 ALADQCVRNG
-126 DTFGAL
+126 DTFAAL
-132 EIYGKLILVEPGHPP
+132 DMYGKMILVEPGHQP

-170 TLEDRLI
+170 TLEDRLVT
-177 AAGRI
+177 AGHA
-182 DDIRHIYQKTVELL
+182 DDMRQIYQKTVELL
-196 TSQRRGAEATLL
+196 RSQRRGAEATLL
-208 TERLA
+208 AERLA
-213 TLDPSAAEAKLD
+213 SLDPSVAEAKIDEALAVAFPGVKNHPKPAAEADTL
-225 QALSA
+225 
-230 AFPGMEHHPEPV
+230 
-242 AGMKSPVEETPSL
+242 VEEAPSL
-255 EILPGPSE
+255 QILPALSE
-263 VQEESPALAPVEE
+263 VQEESQPLAPAAQL
-276 IGGWFD
+276 GGWLD
-282 GAPGGVVKE
+282 GGPGGVAEE
-291 IAEEVEERAAPI
+291 IAEEHVARDMLEVDIAAR
-303 LPERDVAVEEE
+303 EG
-314 GPSAGAIRA
+314 GPSEEAIEA
-323 AAIEL
+323 VTIEL
-328 DPHHASETVTPELEP
+328 DAPQGFETITPQPGP
-343 SPTPGELVESQ
+343 SRVPGELVGSE
-354 TVAEELQEAQFYLD
+354 TVADELQEARFYLE
-368 QGMLQEARNSLQ
+368 QGMLQEARDSLQ
-380 RILRDDPE
+380 RILHRDPE
-388 HSAAKQH
+388 HPVAKQH

-403 DRPKWEA
+403 G
-410 DRPKREEHPKAAG
+410 RPKREERPPASN
-423 KKRSVFR
+423 KKHSVFR
-430 VEEAKASQEEYVDFA
+430 VMEGKTSQEDYVDFA

-452 SEDED
+452 SEDDETP
-457 ASLPSD
+457 LPPD
-463 LEPEVKQLLHEL
+463 LEPEVKKMLYEL

-511 RLAANDAA
+511 RLAGNDAA
-519 YQVRCASL
+519 YRVRCASL
-527 LGLCYLVKGEPER
+527 MGLCYLAKGEPER
-540 AVEELLKGVAA
+540 AVQELLKGVAA

-561 ILYDLATA
+561 TLYDLATA

-604 GRLEASRGSSR
+604 NSLDASRGSSR

>member
-11 LSYVQQGKLD
+11 LSYLQQGKLD
-21 QAVAEYQAILRA
+21 QAVAEYQAILRT

-40 LNSLGDLSVRMG
+40 LNALGDLSVRIG
-52 HKAEAIGYFKR
+52 NKAEAIGFFKR

-89 AHAEASLACAEM
+89 SHTEASLACAEM
-101 YAEQGLTA
+101 YAEQGLTP

-116 ALADQSVKRG
+116 TLADQSVRSG
-126 DTFGAL
+126 DTFKAL
-132 EIYGKLILVEPGHPP
+132 EIYGKMILVEPGHRP
-147 TLSKVVGL
+147 TLSKVAGL
-155 LAKAGR
+155 LAKSGR

-170 TLEDRLI
+170 TLEDRLVT
-177 AAGRI
+177 AGHA
-182 DDIRHIYQKTVELL
+182 DDIRQIYQEAAALL
-196 TSQRRGAEATLL
+196 RSQRRGAEATLL

-213 TLDPSAAEAKLD
+213 SLDPSVAEARLD
-225 QALSA
+225 EALAA
-230 AFPGMEHHPEPV
+230 AFPGGENPPEPA
-242 AGMKSPVEETPSL
+242 AGAGTFVEEAPSL
-255 EILPGPSE
+255 QILPGPSE
-263 VQEESPALAPVEE
+263 VREEHQSFTAAEL
-276 IGGWFD
+276 GGWFD
-282 GAPGGVVKE
+282 GARGGVVEE
-291 IAEEVEERAAPI
+291 IAEEAEERVAPDI
-303 LPERDVAVEEE
+303 LEVDVAAGEE
-314 GPSAGAIRA
+314 GPSEE
-323 AAIEL
+323 AIE
-328 DPHHASETVTPELEP
+328 AATIELESLQDSEMIIPQPEP
-343 SPTPGELVESQ
+343 SEAPGELDGSQ
-354 TVAEELQEAQFYLD
+354 TVAEEMQEAQFYLE
-368 QGMLQEARNSLQ
+368 QGLLQDARDSLQ
-380 RILRDDPE
+380 RILRQDPE
-388 HSAAKQH
+388 HPVAKQH

-403 DRPKWEA
+403 GK
-410 DRPKREEHPKAAG
+410 PKREARPKVVG
-423 KKRSVFR
+423 KKRAVFR
-430 VEEAKASQEEYVDFA
+430 VVETKAPQEEYVDFA

-452 SEDED
+452 NEEEE
-457 ASLPSD
+457 ASLPPD
-463 LEPEVKQLLHEL
+463 MEPEVKQMLHEL

-511 RLAANDAA
+511 RLAANDTA

-540 AVEELLKGVAA
+540 AVEELLKGVVA

-599 VRDLR
+599 VRDIRNSLD
-604 GRLEASRGSSR
+604 ASRGSSR

>member
-11 LSYVQQGKLD
+11 LSYLQQGKLD
-21 QAVAEYQAILRA
+21 QAVAEYQAILRT

-40 LNSLGDLSVRMG
+40 LNALGDLSVRIG
-52 HKAEAIGYFKR
+52 NKAEAIGFFKR

-89 AHAEASLACAEM
+89 SHTEASLACAEM

-116 ALADQSVKRG
+116 TLADQSVRSG
-126 DTFGAL
+126 DTFKAL
-132 EIYGKLILVEPGHPP
+132 EIYGKMILVEPGHRPN
-147 TLSKVVGL
+147 LSKVANL
-155 LAKAGR
+155 LAKSGR

-170 TLEDRLI
+170 TLEDRLVT
-177 AAGRI
+177 AGHA
-182 DDIRHIYQKTVELL
+182 DDIRQIYQEAGALL
-196 TSQRRGAEATLL
+196 RSQRRGAEATLL

-213 TLDPSAAEAKLD
+213 SLDPSVAAARLDEAL
-225 QALSA
+225 AA
-230 AFPGMEHHPEPV
+230 AFPGGENPPEPA
-242 AGMKSPVEETPSL
+242 AGAATLVEEAPSL
-255 EILPGPSE
+255 QILPGPLE
-263 VQEESPALAPVEE
+263 VREELQSLTAAAEL
-276 IGGWFD
+276 GGWFD
-282 GAPGGVVKE
+282 GARGGVVEE
-291 IAEEVEERAAPI
+291 IAEEAEERVAPDM
-303 LPERDVAVEEE
+303 LEVDVAAGEE
-314 GPSAGAIRA
+314 GPSEE
-323 AAIEL
+323 AIE
-328 DPHHASETVTPELEP
+328 AATIELE
-343 SPTPGELVESQ
+343 
-354 TVAEELQEAQFYLD
+354 
-368 QGMLQEARNSLQ
+368 SLQ
-380 RILRDDPE
+380 GSEMIIPQPE
-388 HSAAKQH
+388 PSEAPVAKQH

-403 DRPKWEA
+403 GK
-410 DRPKREEHPKAAG
+410 PKREGRPRAAG

-430 VEEAKASQEEYVDFA
+430 VVEAKAPQGEYVDFA

-452 SEDED
+452 SEDEE
-457 ASLPSD
+457 ASLPPD
-463 LEPEVKQLLHEL
+463 MEPEVKQLLHDL

-499 DLGLYDRAIGEL
+499 DLELYDRAIGEL
-511 RLAANDAA
+511 RLAANDTA

-527 LGLCYLVKGEPER
+527 LGLCYLVKGEPEG

-604 GRLEASRGSSR
+604 NRLDASRGSSR

>member
-1 MEKRKGLQAA
+1 
-11 LSYVQQGKLD
+11 
-21 QAVAEYQAILRA
+21 
-33 DPNNCNV
+33 
-40 LNSLGDLSVRMG
+40 
-52 HKAEAIGYFKR
+52 
-63 LGEVYRLDG
+63 
-72 LHVRAIAVYKK
+72 
-83 VLKLDP
+83 
-89 AHAEASLACAEM
+89 
-101 YAEQGLTA
+101 
-109 EAKLQFQ
+109 
-116 ALADQSVKRG
+116 
-126 DTFGAL
+126 
-132 EIYGKLILVEPGHPP
+132 
-147 TLSKVVGL
+147 
-155 LAKAGR
+155 
-161 LDQALAKLK
+161 
-170 TLEDRLI
+170 
-177 AAGRI
+177 
-182 DDIRHIYQKTVELL
+182 
-196 TSQRRGAEATLL
+196 
-208 TERLA
+208 
-213 TLDPSAAEAKLD
+213 
-225 QALSA
+225 
-230 AFPGMEHHPEPV
+230 MEHHPEPV

-519 YQVRCASL
+519 YRVRCASL

-540 AVEELLKGVAA
+540 AVEELLTGVAA

-604 GRLEASRGSSR
+604 SRLDATRESSR

>member
-11 LSYVQQGKLD
+11 LGYVQQGKLD
-21 QAVAEYQAILRA
+21 QAIAEYQAILRA

-40 LNSLGDLSVRMG
+40 LNALGDLCARMG
-52 HKAEAIGYFKR
+52 HKAGAIDHFKR

-83 VLKLDP
+83 ILKLDP
-89 AHAEASLACAEM
+89 SHAEASLACAEM

-116 ALADQSVKRG
+116 TLADQSVRRG
-126 DTFGAL
+126 DMFGAL

-147 TLSKVVGL
+147 TLSKVAGL
-155 LAKAGR
+155 LTKAGR

-170 TLEDRLI
+170 TLEDRLVT
-177 AAGRI
+177 AGHI
-182 DDIRHIYQKTVELL
+182 DDIRQIYEKTVELL

-213 TLDPSAAEAKLD
+213 SLDPSAAEAKLD
-225 QALSA
+225 EALAA
-230 AFPGMEHHPEPV
+230 AFPGGENHPEPE
-242 AGMKSPVEETPSL
+242 AGTKNLVEEAPSL
-255 EILPGPSE
+255 QILPGPPE
-263 VQEESPALAPVEE
+263 VQEGSQALAPAEE
-276 IGGWFD
+276 IGGWLD
-282 GAPGGVVKE
+282 GVPEGDVKA
-291 IAEEVEERAAPI
+291 IAEEAVERAAPGI
-303 LPERDVAVEEE
+303 LETDVPVGEE
-314 GPSAGAIRA
+314 GPSEEAVTA
-323 AAIEL
+323 ATIEL
-328 DPHHASETVTPELEP
+328 DAQQTSETVTPELEP
-343 SPTPGELVESQ
+343 SPAPGELVGSE
-354 TVAEELQEAQFYLD
+354 TLAEELQEAHFYLER
-368 QGMLQEARNSLQ
+368 GMLQEARNSLQ
-380 RILRDDPE
+380 RILREDPE
-388 HSAAKQH
+388 HPMAKQQ
-395 LAEIERGA
+395 LAEIERRA
-403 DRPKWEA
+403 DK
-410 DRPKREEHPKAAG
+410 PKREEHPRAAD
-423 KKRSVFR
+423 KKRSLFR
-430 VEEAKASQEEYVDFA
+430 VVEAKAPQEEYVDFA

-452 SEDED
+452 NEDEE

-463 LEPEVKQLLHEL
+463 LEPEVKKLLHEL
-475 QRGIRDQLDAADY
+475 QRGIRDQLDVADH

-519 YQVRCASL
+519 YRVRCASL

-540 AVEELLKGVAA
+540 AVEELLTGVAA

-604 GRLEASRGSSR
+604 SRLDATRESSR